1 MLLMII
7 MMLIMLLLLIMMI
20 MLLLLLL
27 LLLMHHLTTA
37 SIPAILTTLINR
49 LEIGRKHQHNLNIT
63 STYVCCYNVAK
74 DDAAAGD
81 DNKRYSWK
89 YIFQYKCRCDYHR
102 TYQHHQQQQQQPSK
116 APLFP

>member
-1 MLLMII
+1 MMMMI
-7 MMLIMLLLLIMMI
+7 MMMLVMLLLLSIMMI
-20 MLLLLLL
+20 RLLLL

-37 SIPAILTTLINR
+37 PIPAILTTLINC

-74 DDAAAGD
+74 YDAAADD
-81 DNKRYSWK
+81 DNIRYSWK

-102 TYQHHQQQQQQPSK
+102 TYQQQQQQQPSK

>member
-1 MLLMII
+1 MM
-7 MMLIMLLLLIMMI
+7 MMLIMMLVMLLLLMMMMI
-20 MLLLLLL
+20 MLMLLL

-37 SIPAILTTLINR
+37 PIPDILTTLINR

-74 DDAAAGD
+74 DDEAAD
-81 DNKRYSWK
+81 DDSIRYSWK

-102 TYQHHQQQQQQPSK
+102 TYHHQQQQQQQPSK

>member
-1 MLLMII
+1 MMMMII
-7 MMLIMLLLLIMMI
+7 MMLVMLLLMMMI
-20 MLLLLLL
+20 MLLLLL

-37 SIPAILTTLINR
+37 PIPAIPTTLINR

-74 DDAAAGD
+74 DDAAAD
-81 DNKRYSWK
+81 DDSIRYSWK

-102 TYQHHQQQQQQPSK
+102 TYQHHQQQQQPSK

>member
-1 MLLMII
+1 MLMMII
-7 MMLIMLLLLIMMI
+7 MMLVM
-20 MLLLLLL
+20 LLLL

-37 SIPAILTTLINR
+37 PIPAILTTLINR

-74 DDAAAGD
+74 DDAAAD
-81 DNKRYSWK
+81 DDSIRYSWK

-102 TYQHHQQQQQQPSK
+102 TYQYHQQQQQPSK